1 MYFHLRECRERDTKT
16 ENRSEGESEGF
27 VWLEHMK
34 AGNKKSFKDFHLTY
48 TITFRPDSRKKVT
61 NVPPFSLKGCLCS
74 FSFQRSIYGFMT
86 LTDCHRQTHPT
97 PPTLISSPTVW
108 YFPLSHLALKRWLPD
123 GVCVW
128 IGCRF
133 HSPVGSFM
141 WISALHMGSTSLH
154 LRLISYGCSK

>member
-1 MYFHLRECRERDTKT
+1 MAFETGWRVYFHLREIQRQKIEAREKVSGLTRVY
-16 ENRSEGESEGF
+16 ESWQYKE
-27 VWLEHMK
+27 
-34 AGNKKSFKDFHLTY
+34 DFNLAC
-48 TITFRPDSRKKVT
+48 TITFKPDSRKVT
-61 NVPPFSLKGCLCS
+61 NGTLFCLEGFLCT